1 MVRLTQNSF
10 LGGQL
15 DFEMLGRQDVQKY
28 VKGATKLLNF
38 NIQKRGGLE
47 KRAGFDRVANLRT
60 LLGID
65 ASTKIRLVP
74 FAYRKTQGFVLI
86 IVPLRMYV
94 LGTNP
99 NSTYKLYNISGANGV
114 YSSDEIDSIDYQQCG
129 DVIFLAHQN
138 HAPSKIEH
146 IIDDVGEHGFY
157 YEVMDFS
164 KQKQGVPTITDAVVS
179 RAAVSASG
187 GTYTEEYKVSAVF
200 DGVETFPCTAY
211 KNTTVANNS
220 ASWHGTTYYLPWTD
234 SQKITLTLQPQY
246 RLAEDGVTREY
257 PTQLKVY
264 KKAFN
269 YFGLI
274 GVVKLDMNDKQSAIG
289 FHDGEEADAEYE
301 NSDIAASTSIFDR
314 DADNGIYGAN
324 RTSAKIDEALAIS
337 VSEWDFSD
345 GVRRTVSWASNTW
358 TIKDESG
365 TTTIATVS
373 GASTLTSLVF
383 TDNGFQITATKVD
396 AFNGGRI
403 VIGLGAVYY
412 TVGTGTV
419 TLYYKG
425 WTAQS
430 VTVSFGSNET
440 TYALPSSA
448 GDRTST
454 ITQNDGESDA
464 DFETRWRD
472 AFAAFRN
479 SITDPATFSAVL
491 PTKDGN
497 VVSLDF
503 GTGKYIVANSIKIFR
518 DATLSAVTF
527 DDKYITPAS
536 DKTPP
541 EYDEDSEVFS
551 GAGNYPAAV
560 SLTQQRLVWASS
572 KNDPARIW
580 MSQVGDFY
588 TYYSHEVQTPDDA
601 IDFIM
606 PVTRF
611 AKINHIAEMRKLLMF
626 NSACEWLVDSAS
638 STSGITYETI
648 QAYPQSYSGS
658 SERLKPVI
666 CNNSLVFCERT
677 GQSVRRF
684 AYDLS
689 NDGFAGKD
697 VSILSSSIFENN
709 NIIDWTYQ
717 QFPFSTLWC
726 VLADG
731 TMASFEFMEEQD
743 IMAWAVHSHGGCGK
757 FKAIATSYAVAPAL
771 DEIRDVEAYE
781 NATQEEVFVVTAVGD
796 EVWLERM
803 RVHCKDSDSIY
814 HALCMDSVR
823 ILNQQNPTM
832 LDDANLKYVADDTVD
847 GECLTREA
855 AASAIAAGKTVYE
868 GYRFQSE
875 FVSVFPILPNYYGHG
890 VGTGQIDIK
899 NVGNVAVRLG
909 PSVGGKI
916 RSYNFGIDG
925 LRDEAIRYDDNPAMD
940 CKASFGDGRV
950 VMKMCDCPNV
960 KPEGMN
966 TRDGRVKIW
975 QDEPWPFRLLMYE
988 IDIEPET
995 GGWNGR

>member
-60 LLGID
+60 LLGIS
-65 ASTKIRLVP
+65 ASTKIRLIP

-86 IVPLRMYV
+86 VVPLRMYV

-99 NSTYKLYNISGANGV
+99 NSTYKLYNVSGANGV

-164 KQKQGVPTITDAVVS
+164 KQKHGVPTITDAVVS
-179 RAAVSASG
+179 RTAVNASG

-200 DGVETFPCTAY
+200 DGIETFPCTAY
-211 KNTTVANNS
+211 KNTTVANNT
-220 ASWHGTTYYLPWTD
+220 ATWHGTTYYLPWTD

-246 RLAEDGVTREY
+246 RLASDGVTREY
-257 PTQLKVY
+257 PSQLKVY

-274 GVVKLDMNDKQSAIG
+274 GVVKIDVHDEQSSVAFNTG
-289 FHDGEEADAEYE
+289 SAADATYE
-301 NSDIAASTSIFDR
+301 NSDISASTSIFDAS
-314 DADNGIYGAN
+314 ADNGIYGAN
-324 RTSAKIDEALAIS
+324 MTSAKIEEGTNFAVSAWGAL
-337 VSEWDFSD
+337 D
-345 GVRRTVSWASNTW
+345 GS
-358 TIKDESG
+358 
-365 TTTIATVS
+365 
-373 GASTLTSLVF
+373 
-383 TDNGFQITATKVD
+383 
-396 AFNGGRI
+396 GRI
-403 VIGLGAVYY
+403 VIGLGSVYY
-412 TVGTGTV
+412 TVGEGSV

-425 WTAQS
+425 WNADSITLN
-430 VTVSFGSNET
+430 FGSNSV
-440 TYALPSSA
+440 TYPMPISA
-448 GDRTST
+448 GDKSET
-454 ITQNDGESDA
+454 ITQNDGEDA
-464 DFETRWRD
+464 EDFETRWRD

-479 SITDPATFSAVL
+479 SITDQSTLTATL
-491 PTKDGN
+491 PTRSGD
-497 VVSLDF
+497 VLSVSF
-503 GTGKYIVANSIKIFR
+503 GTNKYAVINSVKVFR
-518 DATLSAVTF
+518 DATLTAVTF

-541 EYDEDSEVFS
+541 EYDEDSDVFS

-638 STSGITYETI
+638 SMSGITYETI

-697 VSILSSSIFENN
+697 VSVLSSSIFENN

-726 VLADG
+726 VLSDG

-743 IMAWAVHSHGGCGK
+743 IMAWATHAHGGGGK

-771 DEIRDVEAYE
+771 DEIQNVEAYE
-781 NATQEEVFVVTAVGD
+781 NATQEEVFVVVTVGE

-803 RVHCKDSDSIY
+803 RVRCKDSDSIY
-814 HALCMDSVR
+814 HALCMDSIR
-823 ILNQQNPTM
+823 ILNGENPT
-832 LDDANLKYVADDTVD
+832 LLTDTGLKYIADDTD
-847 GECLTREA
+847 SGEYLTRSEA
-855 AASAIAAGKTVYE
+855 ATAIAAGKTVYE
-868 GYRFQSE
+868 GYVFASE
-875 FVSVFPILPNYYGHG
+875 YVSVFPILPNYHIGAG
-890 VGTGQIDIK
+890 NGQIDIK
-899 NVGNVAVRLG
+899 NVGNVSVRLG

-925 LRDEAIRYDDNPAMD
+925 LRDEAIRYDDNPARD
-940 CKASFGDGRV
+940 CKASFGGGNV

-995 GGWNGR
+995 GGYNGR